1 MTEEI
6 FEGNARTQHTPS
18 LFGSLWHAKWM
29 WKMGTRRTH
38 ADVPCSRL
46 RWETR
51 AATTTRT
58 NQRKINDFQQNL
70 LSINLSSE
78 AVVDVAAAFTATAHL
93 VQNLN

>member
-1 MTEEI
+1 M
-6 FEGNARTQHTPS
+6 
-18 LFGSLWHAKWM
+18 
-29 WKMGTRRTH
+29 RTH
-38 ADVPCSRL
+38 IQQRVWQFGCGKRHRGEYVRCPGSGSRL

-51 AATTTRT
+51 ATRREKKT

-78 AVVDVAAAFTATAHL
+78 AVVDVAAAAATAATAYL